1 MGKKSSSY
9 QAIDPN
15 VGKAMKRQADLAEA
29 QQQWYETEMQPWL
42 MHQTEQQN
50 EWAER
55 DRQFA
60 RDQALWWRD
69 YTRQNT
75 AKLNERADE
84 QYNRWKAT
92 LGSENAMVDNARNF
106 NVGAEQER
114 QTESALTDI
123 TAGNAVQR
131 KALGQQL
138 TTQGIDPTS
147 GQYQAQFRQ
156 LGDAEA
162 NTRAQAILAAEKVA
176 KELGW
181 NKKMQAVGI
190 GQGYMNQSL
199 QYANNAN
206 SIAANG
212 AQASLGANGQASSFG
227 QLGLS
232 NISNLYNNRQSY
244 YGNLMNT
251 NNSMFNLGM
260 GTSNTNLNAAV
271 ANNQNQQQVSSAW
284 GNALGSIAGATA
296 SYYANG
302 GFGTNKI
309 GSKT

>member
-15 VGKAMKRQADLAEA
+15 VGKAMKRQAALAEA

-50 EWAER
+50 EWAEQ

-75 AKLNERADE
+75 EKLNQRADE
-84 QYNRWKAT
+84 QFARWQAT
-92 LGSENAMVDNARNF
+92 LPAENAMVDDARNF

-131 KALGQQL
+131 KALRQQL

-244 YGNLMNT
+244 YGNQQNT
-251 NNSMFNLGM
+251 ISSMFNTGM
-260 GTSNTNLNAAV
+260 GVSNSNLNASIAS
-271 ANNQNQQQVSSAW
+271 NQAAATTAAGYGSAF
-284 GNALGSIAGATA
+284 GSIAGATA
-296 SYYANG
+296 QYGAKNG
-302 GFGTNKI
+302 WWK
-309 GSKT
+309 

>member
-50 EWAER
+50 EWAEQ

-75 AKLNERADE
+75 EKLNQRADE
-84 QYNRWKAT
+84 QFARWQAT
-92 LGSENAMVDNARNF
+92 LPAENAMVDDARNF

-244 YGNLMNT
+244 YGNQQNT
-251 NNSMFNLGM
+251 ISSMFNTGM
-260 GTSNTNLNAAV
+260 GVSNSNINASIAS
-271 ANNQNQQQVSSAW
+271 NQAAATTAAGYGSAF
-284 GNALGSIAGATA
+284 GSIAGATTQYGA
-296 SYYANG
+296 KNG
-302 GFGTNKI
+302 WWK
-309 GSKT
+309 

>member
-15 VGKAMKRQADLAEA
+15 VGKAMKRQAALAEA

-50 EWAER
+50 EWAEQ

-75 AKLNERADE
+75 EKLNQRADE
-84 QYNRWKAT
+84 QFARWQAT
-92 LGSENAMVDNARNF
+92 LPAENAMVDDARNF
-106 NVGAEQER
+106 NIGAEQER

-244 YGNLMNT
+244 YGNQQNT
-251 NNSMFNLGM
+251 ISSMFNTGM
-260 GTSNTNLNAAV
+260 GVSNSNLNASIAS
-271 ANNQNQQQVSSAW
+271 NQAAATTAAGYGSAF
-284 GNALGSIAGATA
+284 GSIAGATA
-296 SYYANG
+296 QYGAKNG
-302 GFGTNKI
+302 WWK
-309 GSKT
+309 

>member
-42 MHQTEQQN
+42 MHQTEKQN
-50 EWAER
+50 EWAEQ

-75 AKLNERADE
+75 EKLNERADE

-92 LGSENAMVDNARNF
+92 LGSENAMVDDARNF

-131 KALGQQL
+131 KAFGQQL

-206 SIAANG
+206 SIAASG

-244 YGNLMNT
+244 YGNQQNT
-251 NNSMFNLGM
+251 ISSMFNTGM
-260 GTSNTNLNAAV
+260 GVSNSNLNASIAS
-271 ANNQNQQQVSSAW
+271 NQAAATTAAGY
-284 GNALGSIAGATA
+284 GNAFGSIAGAA
-296 SYYANG
+296 AQY
-302 GFGTNKI
+302 
-309 GSKT
+309 GSKNGWWK

>member
-15 VGKAMKRQADLAEA
+15 VGKAMKRQAALAEA

-50 EWAER
+50 EWAEQ

-75 AKLNERADE
+75 EKLNQRADE
-84 QYNRWKAT
+84 QFARWQAT
-92 LGSENAMVDNARNF
+92 LPAENAMVDGARNF

-206 SIAANG
+206 SIAASG

-244 YGNLMNT
+244 YGNQQNT
-251 NNSMFNLGM
+251 NNSMFNTGM
-260 GTSNTNLNAAV
+260 GVSNSNLNASIAS
-271 ANNQNQQQVSSAW
+271 NQAAATTAAGYGSAF
-284 GNALGSIAGATA
+284 GSIAGAA
-296 SYYANG
+296 AQY
-302 GFGTNKI
+302 
-309 GSKT
+309 GSKNGWWK

>member
-15 VGKAMKRQADLAEA
+15 VGKAMKRQAALAEA

-50 EWAER
+50 EWAEQ

-75 AKLNERADE
+75 EKLNQRADE
-84 QYNRWKAT
+84 QFARWQAT
-92 LGSENAMVDNARNF
+92 LPAENAMVDDARNF

-162 NTRAQAILAAEKVA
+162 NTRAQA
-176 KELGW
+176 
-181 NKKMQAVGI
+181 
-190 GQGYMNQSL
+190 
-199 QYANNAN
+199 
-206 SIAANG
+206 
-212 AQASLGANGQASSFG
+212 SLGANGQASSFG

-244 YGNLMNT
+244 YGNMMNT

-260 GTSNTNLNAAV
+260 GTSNTNLSASV

-284 GNALGSIAGATA
+284 GNAIGSIAGATA

-302 GFGTNKI
+302 GFGTNKT

>member
-15 VGKAMKRQADLAEA
+15 VGKAMKRQAALAEA

-50 EWAER
+50 EWAEQ

-75 AKLNERADE
+75 EKLNERADE

-92 LGSENAMVDNARNF
+92 LGSENAMVDAARNF

-114 QTESALTDI
+114 QTESALTGI

-206 SIAANG
+206 SIAASG

-244 YGNLMNT
+244 YGNQQNT
-251 NNSMFNLGM
+251 ISSMFNTGM
-260 GTSNTNLNAAV
+260 GVSNSNLNASIAS
-271 ANNQNQQQVSSAW
+271 NQAAATTAAGYGSAF
-284 GNALGSIAGATA
+284 GSIAGAA
-296 SYYANG
+296 AQY
-302 GFGTNKI
+302 
-309 GSKT
+309 GSKNGWWK